1 MGAFLEFASG
11 ASAEEYRLTVIN
23 KVNGK
28 EIVYKRIL
36 QTLLMYIDNGRYS
49 GGKMP
54 ITPAAIFN
62 DGLMDLAFVDKTILY
77 SDLPKM
83 LDGIILNC
91 GTHVYDVE
99 R

>member
-1 MGAFLEFASG
+1 
-11 ASAEEYRLTVIN
+11 
-23 KVNGK
+23 
-28 EIVYKRIL
+28 
-36 QTLLMYIDNGRYS
+36 MYIDNGRYS